1 MNNKKVI
8 ILTGKNLEEA
18 FNSLSNVNAENIFD
32 IFKSL
37 IESTKSDKEV
47 KENVDKKEDKVTIY
61 PKLYYIKNLAIKR
74 GCTVPQMVDFFREL
88 WDIYPAAAL
97 SLLLREIAVEFDKK
111 YKDHINDSEKIFAI
125 SILDGRI
132 HEVVKKHIKNY
143 RNFAAFRTLE
153 EARAACKILQK
164 ELKFMFHNG
173 KQENKKC

>member
-1 MNNKKVI
+1 MENKKVF

-37 IESTKSDKEV
+37 IESIKSDKEV

-97 SLLLREIAVEFDKK
+97 NLLLREIAVEFDKK

-153 EARAACKILQK
+153 DARIACKTLQK
-164 ELKFMFHNG
+164 ELRFMFHNG
-173 KQENKKC
+173 K

>member
-1 MNNKKVI
+1 MENKKVI
-8 ILTGKNLEEA
+8 ILTGKNLEEV
-18 FNSLSNVNAENIFD
+18 FNRLSNAGVNDIFD
-32 IFKSL
+32 TFKFL